1 MCLQKLELKQNSP
14 ENSGLSDLERHIQ
27 ELKANY
33 KKSRLIKFL
42 RFLLIGFL
50 FGKNVEKRIVELTE
64 TIQNRIS
71 ANFSEVNKIVNEIE
85 GSGTYLIYPEK
96 ANCISMIEQA
106 EAEIAAFEKSQVLKP
121 GFTDGMKR
129 KLNDS
134 KMFVINYNDEFVKQR
149 KTEYKHLWSKESISL
164 DDEQQTAIVTDDK
177 HNLVVAAAGSGK
189 TEVLITRIA
198 YLIKRKPDGVE
209 PNRILAIAYQRKA
222 KEQIEQ
228 RLRDRYDI
236 EDVWVRTFHKLGKDI
251 LERSGRIIERT
262 DIVDENKKSGFVK
275 SFFEEELVTN
285 RDFYRL
291 FIRYIKTVRDSDD
304 EPTKVDKREVA
315 AHARERSYISI
326 NGTKVNSKAEKEIMD
341 CLLTHKVNG
350 KPVLVS
356 YEPDVGGFRP
366 DFYLPQFDIFIE
378 HWGLRENGE
387 VPEWFSQSTNEYCE
401 SMEKK
406 KKWFAENNKLL
417 IETFAYE
424 YNLEEPEEFDE
435 LLKKRLLEALQK
447 RFPDKSFEFSR
458 LTYEEILN
466 LVWDSQKTPIEDIQN
481 FITIAKTYGLSPEQ
495 IEVKLGRGKWS
506 SRQLAFGRL
515 ALEVFRAYQI
525 QLKRFE
531 KTDFEDMIN
540 EASEALEKDSSLY
553 ADVYDHILID
563 EYQDM
568 SAQRLK
574 LLKKLLERN
583 PNCKL
588 FCVGDDWQSI
598 MGFSGANLNFFVN
611 FEKYFANPAISKI
624 CTNYRSVKSIVDA
637 GADLIKNNGASQVQ
651 KPSMS
656 NIEEIKPISVY
667 SSTEK
672 WDEAY
677 FEETVQDCLRRIGEY
692 LGKGYAADEIL
703 VLTRYMRTKI
713 KGRIRFFQIVQKFIE
728 ASKSSSFKVAVDH
741 AKEPNAVRLL
751 TVHKCKGLEAKVV
764 FILNVVKGE
773 FGFPSEIEDP
783 AIFEVAR
790 EDNGIKD
797 QKEEERR
804 LFYVA
809 VTRAKEDLFIYTR
822 ENDNSE
828 FLAEIG
834 SYTKPIALC

>member
-1 MCLQKLELKQNSP
+1 MCLEKLVKRNSI
-14 ENSGLSDLERHIQ
+14 EKGSLSDLEQDIRKLQATYRKRRFAKI
-27 ELKANY
+27 LK
-33 KKSRLIKFL
+33 I
-42 RFLLIGFL
+42 LLIGFL
-50 FGKNVEKRIVELTE
+50 WEKDFEKRIVELTE
-64 TIQNRIS
+64 KIQNRIS
-71 ANFSEVNKIVNEIE
+71 ANFSEINKIVGEIE
-85 GSGTYLIYPEK
+85 GSGTYLIYPAK
-96 ANCISMIEQA
+96 ANYVAMIEQA
-106 EAEIAAFEKSQVLKP
+106 EAEITEFEKNHMLESE
-121 GFTDGMKR
+121 FTGNMKR
-129 KLNDS
+129 KLNDT
-134 KMFVINYNDEFVKQR
+134 KMFVMNYNDEFVKKR
-149 KTEYKHLWSKESISL
+149 KNEYQHFWSKGSISL

-198 YLIKRKPDGVE
+198 YLIKRKPDSVK

-222 KEQIEQ
+222 REQIEQ
-228 RLRDRYDI
+228 RLRNRYGI

-251 LERSGRIIERT
+251 LESSGRIIERT
-262 DIVDENKKSGFVK
+262 DIVDDNKKFGFVK
-275 SFFEEELVTN
+275 SFFEEELITN

-291 FIRYIKTVRDSDD
+291 FIRYVKTVRDSDD
-304 EPTKVDKREVA
+304 EATKEEEREVV
-315 AHARERSYISI
+315 AHARERSYVSI
-326 NGTKVNSKAEKEIMD
+326 NGTRVNSKAEKEIMD
-341 CLLTHKVNG
+341 CLLTHKING

-378 HWGLRENGE
+378 HWGLRKDGQ
-387 VPEWFSQSTNEYCE
+387 VPEWFSQSTDEYRN

-424 YNLEEPEEFDE
+424 YNSEEPEEFDE
-435 LLKKRLLEALQK
+435 LLKKRLLESLQRK
-447 RFPDKSFEFSR
+447 FPDRSFEFSR
-458 LTYEEILN
+458 LNYEEILK
-466 LVWDSQKTPIEDIQN
+466 LVWDFQKTPIEDIQN

-495 IEVKLGRGKWS
+495 IEGKLGRGKWS
-506 SRQLAFGRL
+506 SKQLAFGRL
-515 ALEVFRAYQI
+515 ALEVFRAYQT

-540 EASEALEKDSSLY
+540 EAAEALEKDSSLY

-598 MGFSGANLNFFVN
+598 MGFSGSNLNFFVS
-611 FEKYFANPAISKI
+611 FGDYFANPAVTKI

-637 GADLIKNNGASQVQ
+637 GADLIRNNGASQVQ
-651 KPSMS
+651 KPSLS
-656 NIEEIKPISVY
+656 HIEEIKPIAVY
-667 SSTEK
+667 SSAEK

-677 FEETVQDCLRRIGEY
+677 FEETVRDCLRRIAEY
-692 LGKGYAADEIL
+692 LEKGYAPDEIL

-713 KGRIRFFQIVQKFIE
+713 KGRIRFFQIVQEFLE

-797 QKEEERR
+797 
-804 LFYVA
+804 
-809 VTRAKEDLFIYTR
+809 
-822 ENDNSE
+822 
-828 FLAEIG
+828 
-834 SYTKPIALC
+834 